1 MGKIDIVK
9 VVKIGS
15 LVCTVLGTI
24 GGAWSNGKENEQ
36 KLAELVRKTIN
47 K

>member
-1 MGKIDIVK
+1 MAKIDIVK

-24 GGAWSNGKENEQ
+24 GGAWAGSKENE
-36 KLAELVRKTIN
+36 KTLAELVEKSMN